1 MPGYGQETF
10 LAGARVDRQYGMGPL
25 PRVAM
30 MVVLIS
36 RAGICTVTFRYDT
49 ASFAFPDVL
58 EKSLQLGFDEVIEL
72 GRPHPARRRRRTS

>member
-1 MPGYGQETF
+1 
-10 LAGARVDRQYGMGPL
+10 
-25 PRVAM
+25 M

-72 GRPHPARRRRRTS
+72 GRPGPARERRTP